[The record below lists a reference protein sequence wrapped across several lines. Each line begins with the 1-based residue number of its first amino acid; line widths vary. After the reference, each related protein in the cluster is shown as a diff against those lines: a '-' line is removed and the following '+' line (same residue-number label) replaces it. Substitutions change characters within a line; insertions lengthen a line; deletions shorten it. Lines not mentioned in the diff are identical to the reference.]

1 MQTLLIGE
9 FLTGAKSVR
18 LQKAFDLY
26 LLKQGRSHQLIH
38 VKDLF
43 KVD

>member
-1 MQTLLIGE
+1 MHTLLIGE
-9 FLTGAKSVR
+9 FLTER
-18 LQKAFDLY
+18 KAFDLY

-43 KVD
+43 TVD